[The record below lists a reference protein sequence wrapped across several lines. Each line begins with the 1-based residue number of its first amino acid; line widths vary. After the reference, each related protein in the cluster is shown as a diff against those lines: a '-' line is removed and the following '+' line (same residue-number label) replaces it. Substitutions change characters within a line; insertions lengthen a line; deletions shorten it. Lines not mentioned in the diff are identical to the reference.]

1 MTSVCT
7 MRLIGSNQHARVDR
21 LAASDDDFRRG
32 WERFDARMR
41 AEYPGRI
48 ALLEEKRAEFGAGVP
63 WRGGFSAA
71 NFLRF
76 MALEASRLAFHRR
89 HTGCKESADAALV
102 LLGWLEAWPAWS
114 GHASKNGWRSD
125 LWTADCAAG
134 MGLALDQLADAV
146 SDERRHRLQGVLLER
161 GVLPVLEEWIDPERR
176 IHALDSMGHN
186 WWSVCVAGAAIG
198 LFAAADEEPRASEWF
213 DLIAEG
219 IIEFFTYPGN
229 ILQNKQ
235 PNFGVRGD
243 FIESVGY
250 LDYTLHNLVFVF
262 DLYRERLGRD
272 LAAEIPVLPQVCDY
286 YMACVQ
292 PLKTGVQR
300 LNFGDMGSGRE
311 TVGAYNHNP
320 SAVWLWLAGRFGRG
334 DLFHLVKRTHPQP
347 EDVFDFLFWPEG
359 LGATG
364 FADTPADA
372 VFENIGV
379 AVLRDGYADDATVL
393 AVKTGEKWNHNQSDA
408 GSYILSAAG
417 VEFFIDP
424 GTTEYSNPLH
434 RSYFKSSHA
443 HNIVLHD
450 GRGQADDLDD
460 LGTKFMGRIGSHLFA
475 PGYKYVLAD
484 ATGPWEGV
492 YRRFYRHLLWLGDIV
507 VMVDDLMAWREG
519 EWAALFHYAGE
530 AVLRD
535 GGFSV
540 RNGGL
545 SLEASFVDPL
555 PAAVDFAVGHRS
567 SMVPDDLK
575 YRYKVEEQPY
585 LAARYARSGVRQKI
599 ITLFELPGAVPGELK
614 RLGGEHYSGL
624 RLVRDSGATEVLCNH
639 RADGSVMHLN
649 SDLSMEGVIT
659 DGFLTVIERGGDGA
673 IKSAGLH
680 NASYLKAGERTLFS
694 SLLKCD
700 ALLRFARDGVGVH
713 ASLTAPAC
721 VHIAADAEMPLK
733 RIKLP
738 VGESFVTLRQ

>member
-1 MTSVCT
+1 M
-7 MRLIGSNQHARVDR
+7 LIGSDIHRCIEGLARSDADYGKGWITFDR
-21 LAASDDDFRRG
+21 CIC
-32 WERFDARMR
+32 ERFPRDMERWAAKHEEYRIGDA
-41 AEYPGRI
+41 GQC
-48 ALLEEKRAEFGAGVP
+48 
-63 WRGGFSAA
+63 GFTYL

-76 MALEASRLAFHRR
+76 AAQEAAKLAFHYR
-89 HTGCKESADAALV
+89 HTGREESAQAAEA
-102 LLGWLEAWPAWS
+102 LLSYLDEAPFWIAQ
-114 GHASKNGWRSD
+114 ARRNGWRSD
-125 LWTADCAAG
+125 LWTSDFAASYA
-134 MGLALDQLADAV
+134 LALDQCGDRFDA
-146 SDERRHRLQGVLLER
+146 SRLRQKRRILLER
-161 GVLPVLEEWIDPERR
+161 GVFPVLEEWIDPERR

-198 LFAAADEEPRASEWF
+198 LFAAADEEPRAAEWF

-219 IIEFFTYPGN
+219 IIEFFAYPGN
-229 ILQNKQ
+229 VLQNKQ
-235 PNFGVRGD
+235 PNFGARGD

-272 LAAEIPVLPQVCDY
+272 LAAEIPVLPEICDY

-292 PLKTGVQR
+292 PLKSGVQR

-320 SAVWLWLAGRFGRG
+320 AAVWLWLAGRFGRG
-334 DLFHLVKRTHPQP
+334 DLFHLVKRTHPHP

-359 LGATG
+359 LEDTG
-364 FADTPADA
+364 FADTPADT

-393 AVKTGEKWNHNQSDA
+393 AIKTGEKWNHNQSDA
-408 GSYILSAAG
+408 GSYILSAGG

-424 GTTEYSNPLH
+424 GTTEYSSPLH

-450 GRGQADDLDD
+450 GRGQMEDLDD
-460 LGTKFMGRIGSHLFA
+460 LGTKFMGRIAAHLFA

-492 YRRFYRHLLWLGDIV
+492 YRRFYRHMLWLGDIV
-507 VMVDDLMAWREG
+507 VMVDDLMTWREG
-519 EWAALFHYAGE
+519 EWTALFHHAGAAE
-530 AVLRD
+530 VRMD
-535 GGFSV
+535 GFTV

-545 SLEASFVDPL
+545 SLEASFIDPL
-555 PAAVDFAVGHRS
+555 PVRLETRTGHRS
-567 SMVPDDLK
+567 SMVPDECK

-585 LAARYARSGVRQKI
+585 LAAHYAASGVRGKI
-599 ITLFELPGAVPGELK
+599 LTLFELPGEAPGALQRLK
-614 RLGGEHYSGL
+614 GGNWSGL
-624 RLVRDSGATEVLCNH
+624 RLTRASGTTEVLCNH

-649 SDLSMEGVIT
+649 SDLAMEGIVT
-659 DGFLTVIERGGDGA
+659 DGFLAVIERDGDGE

-680 NASYLKAGERTLFS
+680 NASYLKAGGRTLFT
-694 SLLKCD
+694 SLLKSD
-700 ALLRFARDGVGVH
+700 VLLRRAGAALELH
-713 ASLTAPAC
+713 ANLTATAWCGVAVSEDPAHALTR
-721 VHIAADAEMPLK
+721 V
-733 RIKLP
+733 KLP
-738 VGESFVTLRQ
+738 SGHSLKLLGS